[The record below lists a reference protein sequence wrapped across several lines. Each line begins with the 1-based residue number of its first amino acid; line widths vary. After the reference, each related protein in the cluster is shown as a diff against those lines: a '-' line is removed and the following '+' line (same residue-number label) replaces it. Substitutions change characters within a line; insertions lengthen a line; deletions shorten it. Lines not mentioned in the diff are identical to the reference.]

1 MRRSKKVF
9 AELLAAPLMFPRER
23 WRDHVPRKYCPVLGP
38 FLSSDLL
45 IRSCEWICSQEDL
58 DAVPRG
64 MLGTMTAHHQNSR
77 KAKSARPGSRLRSR
91 RAPGPKPVLHR
102 RILSALKQGPCYTTA
117 LASRVHASN
126 FWTRE
131 VLKQLETRG
140 LVRSWTFAQAD
151 RGGRNLTVHAWRL
164 TTGEERR
171 HGKEDPNA
179 TAHASALLSKI
190 LRGQLSKVERK
201 NELLAAEAERDREAR
216 LSSS

>member
-9 AELLAAPLMFPRER
+9 AELLAAPLMFPCEGGREK
-23 WRDHVPRKYCPVLGP
+23 VPRKYCPVLGP

-45 IRSCEWICSQEDL
+45 IRSCERICSQEEL

-64 MLGTMTAHHQNSR
+64 MLGTMTAHHQNNR
-77 KAKSARPGSRLRSR
+77 KTKSARPGSRLRSR

-102 RILSALKQGPCYTTA
+102 RILRALGQGPCYTKE
-117 LASRVHASN
+117 LASRVHASD

-179 TAHASALLSKI
+179 TAHASALLSKM
-190 LRGQLSKVERK
+190 LRGQLSRVERM

>member
-9 AELLAAPLMFPRER
+9 AELLAAPLMFPREGGR
-23 WRDHVPRKYCPVLGP
+23 EKVPRKYHPPSRTSPAGRDSMMRA
-38 FLSSDLL
+38 SSCKRPSL
-45 IRSCEWICSQEDL
+45 
-58 DAVPRG
+58 AVHATEGRRASAAPRRRDG
-64 MLGTMTAHHQNSR
+64 R
-77 KAKSARPGSRLRSR
+77 EAKSTRLRPAPRSR

-102 RILSALKQGPCYTTA
+102 RILRALGQGPCYTKE
-117 LASRVHASN
+117 LASRVHASD

-179 TAHASALLSKI
+179 TAHASALLSKM
-190 LRGQLSKVERK
+190 LRGQLSRVERM

>member
-1 MRRSKKVF
+1 MR
-9 AELLAAPLMFPRER
+9 A
-23 WRDHVPRKYCPVLGP
+23 G
-38 FLSSDLL
+38 
-45 IRSCEWICSQEDL
+45 
-58 DAVPRG
+58 
-64 MLGTMTAHHQNSR
+64 
-77 KAKSARPGSRLRSR
+77 GSL
-91 RAPGPKPVLHR
+91 
-102 RILSALKQGPCYTTA
+102 
-117 LASRVHASN
+117 

-179 TAHASALLSKI
+179 TAHASALLSKM
-190 LRGQLSKVERK
+190 LRGQLSRVERM